1 MPLYILYII
10 LSKKPVLLKIFLR
23 KYFRKCSGA
32 ICSFFHLFL
41 DEKIQLYYIILGI
54 VFLHQESTL
63 REAKA
68 MKSNFAFLEEK
79 FPVLANFGALAEQY
93 CYTDSNS
100 CLMKL
105 GMIGETIV
113 NLIFTY
119 DRIPLPYNNTAAS
132 RIDTLLREG
141 LITRDISDIL
151 HALRKIRNKAVHE
164 NYSSVEEGKTLL
176 QMAYSLSEWFM
187 QTYGD
192 WDYQSRPFVMPEQTE
207 PSKPVDTAGEE
218 RKEEE
223 LIKEAEADAAAA
235 APVDLT
241 ARKKQAQKAAGC
253 RVKTEAET
261 RYLIDEQ
268 LRKVGWEADSENL
281 RYSKGTRPAKGRC
294 IAIAEWPTDS
304 AVGNR
309 GYADYALFVDLMMVA
324 TIEAKAIHKDIPSV
338 IDYQCKDYS
347 RCIRSEDADYQIGT
361 WGEFKVPFTF
371 ATNGRPYLE
380 QYETKSGIWF
390 LDLRLPYNAP
400 KALHG
405 WISPMGIMEL
415 IKKDISAGNQGL
427 KEMPYDLLRDKDG
440 LNLREYQ
447 LKAIRAAEQAVID
460 GQQNIL
466 IAMATGTGK
475 TRTVLGMIYRFLKT
489 GRFRRIL
496 FLVDRNALG
505 EQAEDVFKEV
515 KLEDL
520 LTLDDIY
527 NIKGLTDKSIDRETR
542 IQVATVQSMVKR
554 ILYNDDDTMPAVTD
568 YDLVIIDEAHR
579 GYILDKEMGDEEILY
594 RDQLDYQSKYRS
606 VVEYFDAVRIALTAT
621 PALQTTQ
628 IFGQPVF
635 KYTYREAVI
644 EGYLVDHDAPH
655 ELKTKLSKE
664 GIHYKSGDTVIV
676 YDTVTGEITNS
687 ELLDDELDFDIDD
700 FNRNVITENFNKA
713 VLSEIA
719 RDIDPECPELQGK
732 TLIYAVD
739 DQHADMIVR
748 ILKDIYSEYGVDNDA
763 IMKITGS
770 VGGGNRKKIQHA
782 IKRFKNE
789 RYPSIA
795 VTVDLLTTGIDVPE
809 ITTLVFMRRV
819 RSRILFEQMLGRA
832 TRLCPEIHK
841 THFEIYDPVGVY
853 DSLEEVNTMKP
864 VVVNPATTF
873 RQLLDGLEIIDD
885 EKQLQNQINQIV
897 AKMQRKKRS
906 MSDKDMEHFVSMT
919 GGKTPDQV
927 IEEVQHKELEEAKK
941 CLLSYADAIE
951 RMQESEGNKHRAVVI
966 SDKEDELISHERG
979 YGSGSRPEDYL
990 DEFEKYVRT
999 NMNKIAALNIVCTRP
1014 KELTRES
1021 LKDLR
1026 LTLDREGFTT
1036 QQLNTAVSQLTNEE
1050 ITADIIGLIRSY
1062 AIGSTL
1068 ISHEARIRKAVE
1080 RLKKAHSFSKQ
1091 ELNWIGRM
1099 EKYLMEES
1107 VLNISVFDEDGRFK
1121 AQGGFARINKVFQNK
1136 LESIVLELNEYLYD
1150 DGGRTA

>member
-1 MPLYILYII
+1 
-10 LSKKPVLLKIFLR
+10 
-23 KYFRKCSGA
+23 
-32 ICSFFHLFL
+32 
-41 DEKIQLYYIILGI
+41 
-54 VFLHQESTL
+54 
-63 REAKA
+63 
-68 MKSNFAFLEEK
+68 MKSNFEFLQST
-79 FPVLANFGALAEQY
+79 FPVLANFGGLAEQY
-93 CYTDSNS
+93 CYSDSNS

-113 NLIFTY
+113 NLIFSY
-119 DRIPLPYNNTAAS
+119 DRIPLPYNNTAVV

-141 LITRDISDIL
+141 MITRDLSDIL
-151 HALRKIRNKAVHE
+151 HALRKARNKAAHE
-164 NYSSVEEGKTLL
+164 NYASVEDGKVLL
-176 QMAYSLSEWFM
+176 QMAYSLCEWFM

-192 WDYQSRPFVMPEQTE
+192 WNYQNQPFVMPEPAAQAM
-207 PSKPVDTAGEE
+207 PADPAMEE
-218 RKEEE
+218 SREEE
-223 LIKEAEADAAAA
+223 LLKEAEDAAAA
-235 APVDLT
+235 SEQVDPD
-241 ARKKQAQKAAGC
+241 ARKKQAQKAASQ
-253 RVKTEAET
+253 RVRSEAET
-261 RYLIDEQ
+261 RYMIDEQ
-268 LRKVGWEADSENL
+268 LRKVGWEADTDKL

-304 AVGNR
+304 TVGNM
-309 GYADYALFVDLMMVA
+309 GFADYALFVDLQMVA
-324 TIEAKAIHKDIPSV
+324 TIEAKSVHKDIPSV

-347 RCIRSEDADYQIGT
+347 RNIRSQDAQYQIGT

-371 ATNGRPYLE
+371 ATNGRPYLK
-380 QYETKSGIWF
+380 QYDTKSGIWF

-405 WISPMGIMEL
+405 WISPTGIMEML
-415 IKKDISAGNQGL
+415 EKDIAATNQGL
-427 KEMPYDLLRDKDG
+427 QDMPYDLLRDKDG

-447 LKAIRAAEQAVID
+447 LKAIRAAEQAILD
-460 GQQNIL
+460 GRQNIL
-466 IAMATGTGK
+466 LAMATGTGK

-520 LTLDDIY
+520 MTLDDIY
-527 NIKGLTDKSIDRETR
+527 NIKGLDDKTIDKETR

-579 GYILDKEMGDEEILY
+579 GYILDKEMGDDEILY

-655 ELKTKLSKE
+655 ELETRLSKE
-664 GIHYKSGDTVIV
+664 GIHYKSGDTVII
-676 YDTVTGEITNS
+676 YDAVTGEITNS
-687 ELLDDELDFDIDD
+687 ELLDDELDFDIEN
-700 FNRNVITENFNKA
+700 FNRQVITENFNRT
-713 VLSEIA
+713 VLAEIA

-739 DQHADMIVR
+739 DQHADLIVK
-748 ILKDIYSEYGVDNDA
+748 ILKEIYSEFGVDNDA

-770 VGGGNRKKIQHA
+770 VGGGNRKKVLEA

-809 ITTLVFMRRV
+809 ITTLVFMRRI
-819 RSRILFEQMLGRA
+819 RSRILFEQMMGRA

-853 DSLEEVNTMKP
+853 DSLEKVNTMKP
-864 VVVNPATTF
+864 VVANPATTF
-873 RQLLDGLEIIDD
+873 SQLFDGLEVMED
-885 EKQLQNQINQIV
+885 EKQVQYQINQII

-906 MSDKDMEHFVSMT
+906 MSGKDMEHFLSMT
-919 GGKTPDQV
+919 GGKDPSQV
-927 IEEVQHKELEEAKK
+927 IIEVQQYKPEEAKK
-941 CLLSYADAIE
+941 RLLAYADAIR
-951 RMQESEGNKHRAVVI
+951 RMQEIRANGNRPVVI
-966 SDKEDELISHERG
+966 STEEDELLSHERG

-990 DEFEKYVRT
+990 DAFAAYIKT
-999 NMNKIAALNIVCTRP
+999 NMNEIAALNIVCTRP
-1014 KELTRES
+1014 RELTRES
-1021 LKDLR
+1021 LKSLR

-1036 QQLNTAVSQLTNEE
+1036 QQLNTAISQMTNEE
-1050 ITADIIGLIRSY
+1050 MTADMISLIRRY
-1062 AIGSTL
+1062 AIGSAL
-1068 ISHEARIRKAVE
+1068 ISHEARIRRAVD
-1080 RLKKAHSFSKQ
+1080 RLRKAHSFSKQ
-1091 ELNWIGRM
+1091 ELNWISRM
-1099 EKYLMEES
+1099 EKYMMEES
-1107 VLNISVFDEDGRFK
+1107 VLNVSVFDEDGRFK
-1121 AQGGFARINKVFQNK
+1121 AQGGFAKINKVFQNK
-1136 LESIVLELNEYLYD
+1136 LESIVQELNEYLYD
-1150 DGGRTA
+1150 DGGHAA